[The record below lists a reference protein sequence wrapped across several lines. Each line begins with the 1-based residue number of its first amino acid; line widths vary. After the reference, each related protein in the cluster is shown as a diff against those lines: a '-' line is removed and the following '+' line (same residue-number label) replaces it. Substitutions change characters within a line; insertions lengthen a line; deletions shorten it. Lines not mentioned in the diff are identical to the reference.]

1 MKSRPRGEIQEL
13 KTRERERRERAREGA
28 RWRGERAADSG
39 GAESRLRK
47 MTAPRPLLSV
57 LWGVLFSLRERER
70 EAGGGAPIGECERRF
85 FFLQKGKNERLT
97 HPSESFSFLVIQ
109 RARDRRVRAGAD
121 TLQHSSTGAWCC
133 RGAAPSTHTHTRVEH
148 NTPT

>member
-13 KTRERERRERAREGA
+13 KTRERERERRERAREGA

-47 MTAPRPLLSV
+47 MTAPRPLLFV

-70 EAGGGAPIGECERRF
+70 GAGGEAPIGECEAQIF
-85 FFLQKGKNERLT
+85 SLEKGKNER
-97 HPSESFSFLVIQ
+97 
-109 RARDRRVRAGAD
+109 
-121 TLQHSSTGAWCC
+121 
-133 RGAAPSTHTHTRVEH
+133 
-148 NTPT
+148 